1 MSLIRK
7 RLINGGLENLFGVKG
22 GIFGMAKKVHSVS
35 LKGILD
41 MNNVEVHEITKDGEF
56 VYDLKKI
63 LHEFHD
69 KQISLVIK
77 EENELP
83 TKDMEE

>member
-1 MSLIRK
+1 
-7 RLINGGLENLFGVKG
+7 
-22 GIFGMAKKVHSVS
+22 MAKKVHSVS

-63 LHEFHD
+63 LHDFHD
-69 KQISLVIK
+69 KQVNIVINKQVNIVIK
-77 EENELP
+77 EENKLP

>member
-1 MSLIRK
+1 
-7 RLINGGLENLFGVKG
+7 
-22 GIFGMAKKVHSVS
+22 MAKKVHSVS

-63 LHEFHD
+63 LHDFHD
-69 KQISLVIK
+69 KQVNIVIK
-77 EENELP
+77 EENKLP
-83 TKDMEE
+83 TKDMEESVR